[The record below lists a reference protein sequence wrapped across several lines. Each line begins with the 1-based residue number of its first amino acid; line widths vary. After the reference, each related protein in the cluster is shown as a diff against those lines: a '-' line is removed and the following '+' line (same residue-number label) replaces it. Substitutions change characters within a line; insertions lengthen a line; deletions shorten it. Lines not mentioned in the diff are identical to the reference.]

1 MLNYMYLEKRFDFS
15 VESPPLPVPQLEV
28 GSTVPLED
36 ADSIQLLD
44 SLLVVP
50 EIILSLCQIGLGIIP

>member
-28 GSTVPLED
+28 GSAVPLED

-50 EIILSLCQIGLGIIP
+50 EIF